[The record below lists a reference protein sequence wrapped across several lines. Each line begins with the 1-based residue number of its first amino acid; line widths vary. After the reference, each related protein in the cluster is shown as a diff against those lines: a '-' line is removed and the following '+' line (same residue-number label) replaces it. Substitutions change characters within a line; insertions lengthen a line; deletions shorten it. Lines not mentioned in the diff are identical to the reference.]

1 MGKFINPFTDIGFK
15 RIFGQEISKPL
26 LLDFLN
32 NLLKGEK
39 VITNIT
45 FLDKEQPSEYRDD
58 RSLIYDVFCETDDNE
73 RIIVEMQNRE
83 SIPILRHGACTM
95 PRRQYPGKAKEARSG
110 GTTSMPFT

>member
-58 RSLIYDVFCETDDNE
+58 RSLIYDVF
-73 RIIVEMQNRE
+73 
-83 SIPILRHGACTM
+83 A
-95 PRRQYPGKAKEARSG
+95 RRM
-110 GTTSMPFT
+110 TTSA

>member
-58 RSLIYDVFCETDDNE
+58 RSLIYDVF
-73 RIIVEMQNRE
+73 
-83 SIPILRHGACTM
+83 
-95 PRRQYPGKAKEARSG
+95 
-110 GTTSMPFT
+110 

>member
-45 FLDKEQPSEYRDD
+45 L
-58 RSLIYDVFCETDDNE
+58 
-73 RIIVEMQNRE
+73 
-83 SIPILRHGACTM
+83 
-95 PRRQYPGKAKEARSG
+95 PGQ
-110 GTTSMPFT
+110 GTAI